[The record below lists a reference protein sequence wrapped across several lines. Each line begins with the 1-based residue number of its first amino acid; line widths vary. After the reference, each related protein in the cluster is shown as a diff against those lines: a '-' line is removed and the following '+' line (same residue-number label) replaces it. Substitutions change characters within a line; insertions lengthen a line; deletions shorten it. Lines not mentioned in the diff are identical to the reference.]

1 MARID
6 KIDVDASDFS
16 EEEIKCMLDKER
28 AYRNMPIPDM
38 QEILEDTRRQLA
50 LQLIKLD
57 DSFAR
62 ETLKLIK
69 EFHPELFTGS
79 Y

>member
-1 MARID
+1 MA

-38 QEILEDTRRQLA
+38 QEILEDTRKQLA
-50 LQLIKLD
+50 LLLIKLD
-57 DSFAR
+57 NSFAR
-62 ETLKLIK
+62 EILETVKEYHPSLLKDL
-69 EFHPELFTGS
+69 
-79 Y
+79 